1 MLWSHVRNATLERG
15 KTWLRIRIPLYGE
28 MLGFAGIPSMKYE
41 GDDLV
46 FTWGMSPKSP
56 PENIQ
61 KMPLN
66 PLFPQKKLR
75 KEDPE

>member
-1 MLWSHVRNATLERG
+1 
-15 KTWLRIRIPLYGE
+15 
-28 MLGFAGIPSMKYE
+28 MKYE

-46 FTWGMSPKSP
+46 FTWGKSP

-61 KMPLN
+61 KMPQN